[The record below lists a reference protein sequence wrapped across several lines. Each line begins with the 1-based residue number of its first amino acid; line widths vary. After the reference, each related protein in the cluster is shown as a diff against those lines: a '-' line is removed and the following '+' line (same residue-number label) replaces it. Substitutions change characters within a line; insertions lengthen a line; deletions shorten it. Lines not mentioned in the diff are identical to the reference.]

1 MDSKAALYNIN
12 EARYTELKDR
22 VKAAAFGDQK
32 TTLIK
37 SATGTF
43 GFKCAQV
50 WGLIETYTS
59 EGDKIAALGLLKDNI
74 IDPENATKDIAD
86 KFTFSDGK
94 KKSAELLAGIKKCA
108 TEGDAPA
115 SFPPL
120 DLPYTSKWS
129 DSDLDHL
136 IKEIGGQSFSDKK
149 IEVAQKAILANAGG
163 LTSQQASKLYAAFTF
178 SKDILALTEMIHERL
193 MGVTCAQIV
202 ELLKKFSFEDQK
214 LEILK
219 AFKKS
224 IVDVENKF
232 TVLDAFTF
240 TGTKEEARKIL
251 EDLKPKSY
259 LFGVPSGK
267 AVFVID
273 LSGSMSCSFKVSSG
287 HAFTRLDFVKHELAK
302 TLSSFD
308 ESIEFNVL
316 PYANTV
322 ISWKNGLQKATKQA
336 VGEAVTYVNKFKAD
350 GGTNAYDAL
359 AAAYKVPG
367 VQTIYFLT
375 DGAPSVGAKTN
386 PTAIVDEVKKW
397 HQANPSVKINSIA
410 FLMGTFSA
418 DNKPLSRA
426 FMKDLADVT
435 GGTYRSLESDQ

>member
-1 MDSKAALYNIN
+1 MDSKPALYNIN
-12 EARYTELKDR
+12 ESRYKELKDR

-37 SATGTF
+37 SATGSF

-50 WGLIETYTS
+50 WGLIESYTS
-59 EGDKIAALGLLKDNI
+59 EGDKIAGLELLKDNI
-74 IDPENATKDIAD
+74 IDPENGQKDIAE

-94 KKSAELLAGIKKCA
+94 KKSAEILAHIKKCA
-108 TEGDAPA
+108 TEGDAPET
-115 SFPPL
+115 FPPL

-129 DSDLDHL
+129 DADLAKLCKD
-136 IKEIGGQSFSDKK
+136 IKSKAFSEEK
-149 IEVAQKAILANAGG
+149 IKVAQEAISASAAG
-163 LTSQQASKLYAAFTF
+163 LTSAQALELYNEYSFG
-178 SKDILALTEMIHERL
+178 KDILALTEIIHERL

-202 ELLKKFSFEDQK
+202 TLLKKFSFEDQK
-214 LEILK
+214 LDILR

-240 TGTKEEARKIL
+240 TDNKETARKIL
-251 EDLKPKSY
+251 EDLRPKSY

-267 AVFVID
+267 VVFVID
-273 LSGSMSCSFKVSSG
+273 LSGSMSCTFKVSSG
-287 HAFTRLDFVKHELAK
+287 HTFSRLDFVKHELAK
-302 TLSSFD
+302 TLTSFD
-308 ESIEFNVL
+308 ENIEFNVL
-316 PYANTV
+316 PYADRV
-322 ISWKNGLQKATKQA
+322 LSWKNGLQKADRKA
-336 VGEAVTYVNKFKAD
+336 IGEACQYVNQFKAN

-359 AAAYKVPG
+359 QAAFKTPG

-386 PTAIVDEVKKW
+386 PAQIVEEVKKW
-397 HQANPSVKINSIA
+397 HQAAPGVKINSIA
-410 FLMGTFSA
+410 FLMGNFSA

-435 GGTYRSLESDQ
+435 GGVYRSLESDH